1 MNENIILNIDNFV
14 TIKDNNVVI
23 PVEIYNFIKLEI
35 ETYKNIIKYLNQEI
49 VNKVELNLENKNVNN
64 EELELMEE
72 KLKYFYKNEPK
83 TLSHE
88 MSSFKAKAK
97 ILKAIISL
105 KKQNLDI
112 SVSNINSITQCV
124 NSTIKKYIN
133 LFDNINLNNEFTI
146 K

>member
-1 MNENIILNIDNFV
+1 MFKEERIMNENIILNIDNFV

-72 KLKYFYKNEPK
+72 KLKYFYKNTKMPK
-83 TLSHE
+83 
-88 MSSFKAKAK
+88 KY
-97 ILKAIISL
+97 
-105 KKQNLDI
+105 KKQINEIIQINEKVEVDI
-112 SVSNINSITQCV
+112 IERLS
-124 NSTIKKYIN
+124 K
-133 LFDNINLNNEFTI
+133 
-146 K
+146 